1 MHIFFWLIFAEL
13 IMIIFINR
21 MSSLF
26 SDFKKLM
33 KRGWFCMLGGLVL
46 SLYSC
51 SKEYEAVSNN
61 GNAEKG
67 VYFSSSIAGGY
78 NTKAQG
84 TQWSQNDSIGI
95 FMFKTEVH

>member
-1 MHIFFWLIFAEL
+1 
-13 IMIIFINR
+13 MIIFINR
-21 MSSLF
+21 MNSLF

-33 KRGWFCMLGGLVL
+33 KRGWLCMLGGLVL

-61 GNAEKG
+61 GNTEKG

-84 TQWSQNDSIGI
+84 THGARTILLV
-95 FMFKTEVH
+95 FLCLKRKYTK

>member
-1 MHIFFWLIFAEL
+1 
-13 IMIIFINR
+13 